1 MVDCPCRRRIHGQYA
16 GGGYRASK
24 VNQVVYTLLNSCTS
38 QDLEMLD
45 DLEPKLVGRHP
56 AHMLHSS
63 RSW

>member
-1 MVDCPCRRRIHGQYA
+1 
-16 GGGYRASK
+16 
-24 VNQVVYTLLNSCTS
+24 VVYTLLNSCTS